1 MAPEDGVPDTV
12 FAEPGDAPPEP
23 PHAHGTA
30 GRVGVPGLIAIAW
43 AVGGF
48 SALIL
53 FALIRLGGVVLAS
66 GLSRFGATEAA
77 ALALSVLVMAWAEG
91 YRGFQRKFSP
101 RFAARAVGL
110 HRNPGGLRAWLAPL
124 TCMGLLFAPRRRL
137 ISAWA
142 LTGGIV
148 LLIALVRMMPQ
159 PWRAVV
165 DAGVVAGLGW
175 GLVATW
181 FAVARALR
189 SGPQVAAEFSA

>member
-1 MAPEDGVPDTV
+1 MAPEDGLPETV
-12 FAEPGDAPPEP
+12 LPESGDAPPERTD
-23 PHAHGTA
+23 ARGTA
-30 GRVGVPGLIAIAW
+30 VRVGVPGMVAIAW

-53 FALIRLGGVVLAS
+53 FALIRLGGVVLTS
-66 GLSRFGATEAA
+66 GVTGFGVPESL

-124 TCMGLLFAPRRRL
+124 TCMGLVFAPRRRL
-137 ISAWA
+137 ISAWG

-148 LLIALVRMMPQ
+148 LLIVLVRTMPQ

-165 DAGVVAGLGW
+165 DAGVVTGLVW

-181 FAVARALR
+181 FAVASALR
-189 SGPQVAAEFSA
+189 KGPQVPAEF